1 MKKITILKIVSVAIL
16 VALAS
21 VLSLFDRYISS
32 AFLSMFPT
40 VLLIFPYFKI
50 GIANIIILVIIYN
63 FDFKYSLIAVIL
75 KSCILGLFALNGLTS
90 FIIGFSGT
98 ILSYFVMYFLKKA
111 SNKSYFMIFVSMAGG
126 FSHSLG
132 QIIASLTFYN
142 ALNINSFLL
151 YSPLIL
157 TIGLISGV
165 LIGLITFKLNDV
177 IVKNN
182 LLKNPSKSS

>member
-63 FDFKYSLIAVIL
+63 FDFKYSLYCSII
-75 KSCILGLFALNGLTS
+75 SGMFS
-90 FIIGFSGT
+90 FKG
-98 ILSYFVMYFLKKA
+98 
-111 SNKSYFMIFVSMAGG
+111 
-126 FSHSLG
+126 
-132 QIIASLTFYN
+132 IASK
-142 ALNINSFLL
+142 LL
-151 YSPLIL
+151 VSAPTKLIA
-157 TIGLISGV
+157 
-165 LIGLITFKLNDV
+165 FK
-177 IVKNN
+177 
-182 LLKNPSKSS
+182 

>member
-1 MKKITILKIVSVAIL
+1 MKKITILKIVRVAIL

-21 VLSLFDRYISS
+21 VLSLFDRYISG
-32 AFLSMFPT
+32 AFLSMFPG

-63 FDFKYSLIAVIL
+63 FDFKYSLVSVIL

-98 ILSYFVMYFLKKA
+98 ILSYFVMYFLKKV

-126 FSHSLG
+126 FSHSFG
-132 QIIASLTFYN
+132 QICSSLMFYQT
-142 ALNINSFLL
+142 LNIQSFLL
-151 YSPLIL
+151 YSPFIL
-157 TIGLISGV
+157 LIGLISGI
-165 LIGLITFKLNDV
+165 LIGLITFKLNEL
-177 IVKNN
+177 IEKNN
-182 LLKNPSKSS
+182 LIKNPPKNS

>member
-1 MKKITILKIVSVAIL
+1 
-16 VALAS
+16 
-21 VLSLFDRYISS
+21 
-32 AFLSMFPT
+32 
-40 VLLIFPYFKI
+40 
-50 GIANIIILVIIYN
+50 
-63 FDFKYSLIAVIL
+63 
-75 KSCILGLFALNGLTS
+75 
-90 FIIGFSGT
+90 
-98 ILSYFVMYFLKKA
+98 
-111 SNKSYFMIFVSMAGG
+111 MIFVSMAGG

-182 LLKNPSKSS
+182 LLKNPSKAS